1 MSGGKNGMQWA
12 QRVVPPIWLLLALL
26 ASGALHHLLPIAQLL
41 EPPATWLG
49 LAPLAVGMVLTSKGF
64 GAFRRAGTPV
74 VPFRRSTALVTW
86 GVYRLTR
93 NPMYLGLT
101 LILAGGAWMRGSV
114 GAFVPLP
121 LLVWILQSSFIRTE
135 ERLLEEIFGGEY
147 LRYKS
152 AVRRW
157 L

>member
-1 MSGGKNGMQWA
+1 MSSLANDMRWT

-26 ASGALHHLLPIAQLL
+26 ISAALHHLVPIAQLL
-41 EPPATWLG
+41 EPPARWLG
-49 LAPLAVGMVLTSKGF
+49 LAPLALGVVLTSTGF
-64 GAFRRAGTPV
+64 RTFRRAGTPV

-101 LILAGGAWMRGSV
+101 LILAGAAWMRGSI

-135 ERLLEEIFGGEY
+135 ERVLEEIFGGEY
-147 LRYKS
+147 LRYKV

>member
-1 MSGGKNGMQWA
+1 MRWT
-12 QRVVPPIWLLLALL
+12 QRVVPPIWLLLTLI
-26 ASGALHHLLPIAQLL
+26 ASGLLHHYVPIAQLL
-41 EPPATWLG
+41 EPPLTWLG
-49 LAPLAVGMVLTSKGF
+49 FAPLGAGLVVTSKGF

-74 VPFRRSTALVTW
+74 VPFRRSTALVTS
-86 GVYRLTR
+86 GVFRLTR

-101 LILAGGAWMRGSV
+101 LILAGSAWLRGSV
-114 GAFVPLP
+114 GAFVPVP

-147 LRYKS
+147 LRYKA

>member
-1 MSGGKNGMQWA
+1 MRWA
-12 QRVVPPIWLLLALL
+12 QRMIPPLWLLIALI
-26 ASGALHHLLPIAQLL
+26 ASAVLQRFFPIAQLL
-41 EPPATWLG
+41 RSPLTWLG
-49 LAPLAVGMVLTSKGF
+49 AVPLAAGVVLTSAGF

-74 VPFRRSTALVTW
+74 VPFTRSTALVTS

-93 NPMYLGLT
+93 NPMYLGIA
-101 LILAGGAWMRGSV
+101 LILAGSAWMRGSI

-121 LLVWILQSSFIRTE
+121 PFVWILHSGFIRAE

-147 LRYKS
+147 LRYKTE
-152 AVRRW
+152 VRRW

>member
-1 MSGGKNGMQWA
+1 MSSGGNDMRWT

-26 ASGALHHLLPIAQLL
+26 TSGVLHHLLPIAQLL

-49 LAPLAVGMVLTSKGF
+49 LAPLAVGVVLTSKGF

-101 LILAGGAWMRGSV
+101 LILAGTVVGYLGELPGST
-114 GAFVPLP
+114 LYSR
-121 LLVWILQSSFIRTE
+121 LVSL
-135 ERLLEEIFGGEY
+135 FGGCAIASGGCYELWLCY
-147 LRYKS
+147 LGYRHRS
-152 AVRRW
+152 
-157 L
+157 

>member
-1 MSGGKNGMQWA
+1 MSGGDNGMRWT
-12 QRVVPPIWLLLALL
+12 QRVVPPIWLLLALI
-26 ASGALHHLLPIAQLL
+26 ASGGLDHLLPIARPL
-41 EPPATWLG
+41 EPPVTWLG
-49 LAPLAVGMVLTSKGF
+49 LAPLAVGVVLTAKGL

-74 VPFRRSTALVTW
+74 VPFRRSTALVTS

-101 LILAGGAWMRGSV
+101 LILAGSAWMRGSI

-135 ERLLEEIFGGEY
+135 ERVLEEIFGGEY
-147 LRYKS
+147 LRYKA